1 LRGNKFSNNALA
13 ALRIPRAGDARWRS
27 PASLAVRLQPATEA
41 DMTRQAIVF
50 GILTLMAVTGVS
62 DAQPRRAD
70 GGACGSTGTAR
81 KTGTDQQG
89 NKLDCLWDTC
99 TFTECGSSG
108 GQISNCVQK
117 TEYSNARDCKAA
129 ARQGTKGTRFPGVK
143 NGTNLLKQ

>member
-1 LRGNKFSNNALA
+1 
-13 ALRIPRAGDARWRS
+13 
-27 PASLAVRLQPATEA
+27 
-41 DMTRQAIVF
+41 MTRQAIVF

-99 TFTECGSSG
+99 TFTECSSSG

-117 TEYSNARDCKAA
+117 TECARL
-129 ARQGTKGTRFPGVK
+129 QGGGAPGDQRHKVSGREER
-143 NGTNLLKQ
+143 NQSVEAIAVFVECLPAGVPALSG

>member
-1 LRGNKFSNNALA
+1 MNDLRFVFSTLIVLA
-13 ALRIPRAGDARWRS
+13 F
-27 PASLAVRLQPATEA
+27 ASLA
-41 DMTRQAIVF
+41 
-50 GILTLMAVTGVS
+50 

-99 TFTECGSSG
+99 TYSECGTGG
-108 GQISNCVQK
+108 GQISNCVTK

-129 ARQGTKGTRFPGVK
+129 ARNGINGMRIPGLK
-143 NGTNLLKQ
+143 NGAKLLKQ